1 MDDRTLP
8 PALEAATV
16 RALRQSWGQIN
27 DEFFDGAMR
36 PPQIEVVDTESQ
48 WGRWVS
54 ATRSLVLARRALVGL
69 DWGALL
75 ELLKH
80 EMAHQYVDEVLGVRD
95 QTAHGPTFR
104 HVCSV
109 RGIDARAVGDPTTTG
124 APAGDDP
131 HAAILERIAKLLR
144 LAESPNEH
152 EAQAA
157 MRQAQRL
164 MLKHNLDAA
173 SARAVR
179 GYVFKHIGAASGRVD
194 EASRWVATILGEFF
208 FVECIWVPVWRV
220 VEGRAGSVL
229 EVCGTVENL
238 SMAEYV
244 HSFLH
249 HTAEGLWTAHK
260 RRTGTAGDRDRRA
273 YRAGVMVGFWERL
286 KADRTE
292 DVSRG
297 LVWVGDP
304 ALRGYLRTRHPRVR
318 SVSHGGSGS
327 QGARDAG
334 RAEGRK
340 LVLHRGMDGRGA
352 SGSSGPTRQL
362 GSGRGD

>member
-1 MDDRTLP
+1 MEDHSLP
-8 PALEAATV
+8 PALEAATM
-16 RALRQSWGQIN
+16 RALDQAWRQIN
-27 DEFFDGAMR
+27 DDFFDSAMR
-36 PPQIEVVDTESQ
+36 PPQLALVDTATE

-54 ATRSLVLARRALVGL
+54 VTRTLGIARRALLGL
-69 DWGALL
+69 DWGALV

-80 EMAHQYVDEVLGVRD
+80 EMAHQYVDEVLRVRD
-95 QTAHGPTFR
+95 ETAHGPAFR
-104 HVCSV
+104 HVCAV
-109 RGIDARAVGDPTTTG
+109 RGIDARAVGSPVAVATV
-124 APAGDDP
+124 DDP

-173 SARAVR
+173 SARAER
-179 GYVFKHIGAASGRVD
+179 GYVFKHLGMASGRVD

-208 FVECIWVPVWRV
+208 FVDCIWVPIWRV
-220 VEGRAGSVL
+220 REGRAGSIL
-229 EVCGTVENL
+229 EACGTVENL

-249 HTAEGLWTAHK
+249 HTADGLWEAHK
-260 RRTGTAGDRDRRA
+260 RTRGIGGDRDRRA
-273 YRAGVMVGFWERL
+273 FRAGVMLGFWERL
-286 KADRTE
+286 QTDRKE

-304 ALRGYLRTRHPRVR
+304 ALRSYLRTRHPRVR

-340 LVLHRGMDGRGA
+340 LVLHKGMDGRGG
-352 SGSSGPTRQL
+352 GSSGGPVRQL
-362 GSGRGD
+362 GSGGREG